1 MLITFLWG
9 LKVKN
14 RRKKTITRK
23 IHCYFLVLYMLI
35 WSFFFSYTEFIAKFM
50 SFYKISVT
58 NNKSIQHD
66 DDHKGAS
73 LISLSH
79 THSEIW
85 SFLAENH
92 MWQYCLYRLRFL
104 YITQTDWTIFLNK
117 YMHNYVIK
125 MMSWER
131 YCALICSAYIY
142 IYIYNS
148 WVHHE
153 QKKAPS
159 ILLFSRWSSKCLH
172 STKHIFH
179 SDLYSS
185 KSDGL
190 TMVAHGAEVIRIWRR
205 AWNLKFNFCTGDLY
219 SC

>member
-1 MLITFLWG
+1 
-9 LKVKN
+9 
-14 RRKKTITRK
+14 
-23 IHCYFLVLYMLI
+23 MLI

-66 DDHKGAS
+66 DDHEGAS

-104 YITQTDWTIFLNK
+104 YITQTDWTIVLNK

-142 IYIYNS
+142 IYNS

-159 ILLFSRWSSKCLH
+159 ILLFSRWCSKCLH

-179 SDLYSS
+179 DDLYSS
-185 KSDGL
+185 KSDGI
-190 TMVAHGAEVIRIWRR
+190 TMVAHAGR
-205 AWNLKFNFCTGDLY
+205 ASTKRFSFL
-219 SC
+219 

>member
-1 MLITFLWG
+1 
-9 LKVKN
+9 
-14 RRKKTITRK
+14 
-23 IHCYFLVLYMLI
+23 MLI

-66 DDHKGAS
+66 DDHEGAS

-125 MMSWER
+125 IMSWER

-142 IYIYNS
+142 IIAAGCIMNKKRLIRFCYFPDEVASVYIAQNKYS
-148 WVHHE
+148 TLTYIF
-153 QKKAPS
+153 QKVM
-159 ILLFSRWSSKCLH
+159 
-172 STKHIFH
+172 
-179 SDLYSS
+179 D
-185 KSDGL
+185 
-190 TMVAHGAEVIRIWRR
+190 
-205 AWNLKFNFCTGDLY
+205 
-219 SC
+219 